1 MRVQKIGGYKIGI
14 VDSGELLSKN
24 YAATT
29 VNLDSLKWLGKRRI
43 SKAAEKKKVVSA
55 PYSMGNL
62 LKLMEKDEYHS
73 GCIEAKINTCL
84 MQVEV
89 KNSSLKKWLL
99 EAEYP
104 GNDDITLSLNEFLK
118 YFLACGNGFLLKMR
132 NTSNQ
137 WVGLERLLPTETQIV
152 ESYDEFGFFK
162 PDFIQVKNGKKK
174 LFSGDDVI
182 HLKNPTHKSNAW
194 GLACLP
200 VAINIEILEQI
211 KTFDYNN
218 FVNGL
223 LVDYFMIVEGGSLK
237 DDVVEDAEGNEVL
250 KDAFTVI
257 EETLQAA
264 KGNNKSHTT
273 VLIETE
279 NKDAKIRLEPLRQQ
293 ERDGGFISLK
303 KDLRE
308 GIFAYH
314 RVPARIVSQLI
325 PGQLGG
331 DNKSDMLMFYH
342 FAIKPLQ
349 HRLGQV
355 LAQEF
360 NKEFNWKLT
369 ASDFDFGDLTTIF
382 ETDDEKLFKTNRNN

>member
-14 VDSGELLSKN
+14 VDTVELLSKK
-24 YAATT
+24 YSGSL
-29 VNLDSLKWLGKRRI
+29 VNLDSCKWIGKHRI
-43 SKAAEKKKVVSA
+43 SKSAEKKSVVSA
-55 PYSMGNL
+55 PYSMSSL
-62 LKLMEKDEYHS
+62 LQLIQKDEYHS
-73 GCIEAKINTCL
+73 GCIEAKVNACL

-132 NTSNQ
+132 NTSGQ
-137 WVGLERLLPTETQIV
+137 WVGLERLLPTEIQIV
-152 ESYDEFGFFK
+152 ENYDEFGFFR
-162 PDFIQVKNGKKK
+162 PDFIQVKNGNKK
-174 LFSGDDVI
+174 LFSGEDVI
-182 HLKNPTHKSNAW
+182 HLKNPTYRSNAW

-200 VAINIEILEQI
+200 IAINMEILEQI

-237 DDVVEDAEGNEVL
+237 DDVVEDAEGNEIL

-293 ERDGGFISLK
+293 EKDGGFTTLK

-331 DNKSDMLMFYH
+331 DNKSDMLIFYH
-342 FAIKPLQ
+342 FVIKPMQ
-349 HRLGQV
+349 HRLGQIF
-355 LAQEF
+355 AHEF
-360 NKEFNWKLT
+360 NKEFNWNLI

-382 ETDDEKLFKTNRNN
+382 ESDDEKLFKTNRVN

>member
-1 MRVQKIGGYKIGI
+1 MRVQKIGGFNVGI
-14 VDSGELLSKN
+14 INTEDLLTKGYSSEN
-24 YAATT
+24 A
-29 VNLDSLKWLGKRRI
+29 NLDSLKWSGRRKL
-43 SKAAEKKKVVSA
+43 SKAAEKRKIIPA

-62 LKLMEKDEYHS
+62 LKLIEVDEYHS
-73 GCIEAKINTCL
+73 GCISAQINTAL
-84 MQVEV
+84 MQVEF
-89 KNSSLKKWLL
+89 KNPGLKKWFL

-104 GNDDITLSLNEFLK
+104 GNDDITVTLSEFLK
-118 YFLACGNGFLLKMR
+118 YFLGCGNGFLLKMR
-132 NTSNQ
+132 NSSKQ
-137 WVGLERLLPTETQIV
+137 WVGLERLLPTEIQIV
-152 ESYDEFGFFK
+152 ENYDEFGFFK
-162 PDFIQVKNGKKK
+162 PDFIQVKSGKKK
-174 LFSGDDVI
+174 LFSGDDII
-182 HLKNPTHKSNAW
+182 HFKNPTHKSNAW

-200 VAINIEILEQI
+200 VALNIEILEQVKI
-211 KTFDYNN
+211 FDYNN
-218 FVNGL
+218 FKNGL

-237 DDVVEDAEGNEVL
+237 DDVVSDTEGNEVL

-293 ERDGGFISLK
+293 DRDGGFINLK

-342 FAIKPLQ
+342 FVIKPLQ
-349 HRLGQV
+349 CRLSQV

-360 NKEFNWKLT
+360 NKEFNWSLT
-369 ASDFDFGDLTTIF
+369 AADYDFGDLTTIF
-382 ETDDEKLFKTNRNN
+382 QSDDEKLFQTTK